1 MQRGLEA
8 AHEVPSDQS
17 LGNGGALM
25 QTHITFL
32 DCPAYMDENGSVR
45 CGLPAAV
52 TCRYIMNSTDGPLES
67 AMIRCPHGHFFNGP
81 IEFFTYE
88 KRLHT
93 KDEADIR
100 SSDERAVHRQSR
112 K

>member
-1 MQRGLEA
+1 MRRGLEA
-8 AHEVPSDQS
+8 TRKVPSDES

-25 QTHITFL
+25 QTRITFL
-32 DCPAYMDENGSVR
+32 DCPAYMDKDGNAR

-67 AMIRCPHGHFFNGP
+67 ATIRCPRGHFFNGP
-81 IEFFTYE
+81 IEFLTYE
-88 KRLHT
+88 KRLHA

-100 SSDERAVHRQSR
+100 SPDERAAHRQSR